1 MSFDDHQNPA
11 IKVRKVGVATVF
23 FMIFCMSAA
32 GAYGIE
38 EMIPASGPGLTIVM
52 LILLPFFW
60 SIPLGLVASELGSA
74 IPQEGGYY
82 KWVQQALGEFWGFQA
97 GWWRTVS
104 IYIDSTAY
112 IVLAVSYFSSLVDLS
127 GWQAYLAKVLIVLV
141 LTYLNIR
148 GIRDVG
154 LVASALS
161 IIVML
166 AFLMISIIGFTH
178 WNYNPFTPFIPPGQT
193 LLQSI
198 SEGIIIGMWM
208 YSGYESMSTMAGEI
222 ENPQVIPK
230 ATLISVPAIIAVY
243 VFPTLAGLGSIGRW
257 QDWATDGQGVSYGDV
272 ANLTGS
278 YVLMVVFII
287 AAVSSNVSMY
297 NSYLASGSRG
307 FFTIADDNLAPKIL
321 KKVGKKHGTPY
332 VAILSMA
339 VFNLFFA
346 IFSFEQLV
354 VLDVFML
361 SFSYVL
367 IYIAAIVFRIK
378 MPDMKR
384 PFKVP
389 LGTKG
394 LIVIC
399 IPPILIVFYALFT
412 SGMSEMIGGL
422 LGALSGPVA
431 YVIFKKMYGGLKEK
445 PGVSLT
451 NQ

>member
-1 MSFDDHQNPA
+1 MSIDNHRNPD

-38 EMIPASGPGLTIVM
+38 EMIPASGPGLTIIM
-52 LILLPFFW
+52 LIVLPFFW

-82 KWVQQALGEFWGFQA
+82 KWVQQSLGEFWGFQA

-112 IVLAVSYFSSLVDLS
+112 IVLAVSYFSSLTDLS
-127 GWQAYLAKVLIVLV
+127 GWQSYLAKALVVAV

-154 LVASALS
+154 LVASVLS

-166 AFLMISIIGFTH
+166 AFLMITIVGFTH
-178 WNYNPFTPFIPPGQT
+178 WNYNPFIPLMPPGQT
-193 LLQSI
+193 LFQSI

-208 YSGYESMSTMAGEI
+208 YAGYESMSTMAGEI

-243 VFPTLAGLGSIGRW
+243 VFPTIASLGSIGRW

-278 YVLMVVFII
+278 YVLMVVFIL

-332 VAILSMA
+332 VAILSMGA
-339 VFNLFFA
+339 FNLFFS

-378 MPDMKR
+378 KPDMER

-394 LIVIC
+394 FIAMC

-412 SGMSEMIGGL
+412 SGTGEMIGGL
-422 LGALSGPVA
+422 LGAMSGPVA
-431 YVIFKKMYGGLKEK
+431 YFIFKKKYGGLKENPK
-445 PGVSLT
+445 IT
-451 NQ
+451 A

>member
-1 MSFDDHQNPA
+1 MSAGEHRNPEL
-11 IKVRKVGVATVF
+11 KVRKVGVATVF

-97 GWWRTVS
+97 GWWRTIS
-104 IYIDSTAY
+104 IYVDSTAY
-112 IVLAVSYFSSLVDLS
+112 IVLAVSYFSSLVSLN
-127 GWQAYLAKVLIVLV
+127 GWQAYAAKAFIVLV

-154 LVASALS
+154 LVTSVLS
-161 IIVML
+161 VIVML
-166 AFLMISIIGFTH
+166 AFAMITVVGFAH
-178 WNYNPFTPFIPPGQT
+178 WTYDPMIPFIPPGQS

-208 YSGYESMSTMAGEI
+208 YSGYESMSTMAGEL

-230 ATLISVPAIIAVY
+230 ATLLSVPAIIAVY
-243 VFPTLAGLGSIGRW
+243 IFPTVAGLASIGRW
-257 QDWATDGQGVSYGDV
+257 QEWNVDGQGISYGDV
-272 ANLTGS
+272 ASLTGS
-278 YVLMVVFII
+278 YALMVVFIF
-287 AAVSSNVSMY
+287 AAVASNVSMY

-307 FFTIADDNLAPKIL
+307 FFAIADDNLAPKFF
-321 KKVGKKHGTPY
+321 KKIGKKHGTPY

-339 VFNLFFA
+339 GFNLFCA
-346 IFSFEQLV
+346 MFSFEQLV
-354 VLDVFML
+354 VIDVFLLM
-361 SFSYVL
+361 FSYIM
-367 IYIAAIVFRIK
+367 IYIAAVVFRIK
-378 MPDMKR
+378 RPDMER

-394 LIVIC
+394 FIAMCVPPVLIA
-399 IPPILIVFYALFT
+399 FYALFT
-412 SGMSEMIGGL
+412 SAPSEMIGGV

-431 YVIFKKMYGGLKEK
+431 YFIFKKKYGGLAAR
-445 PGVSLT
+445 P
-451 NQ
+451 QAD

>member
-1 MSFDDHQNPA
+1 MSFDEHQNPA

-38 EMIPASGPGLTIVM
+38 EMIPASGPGLTIIM
-52 LILLPFFW
+52 LIVLPFFW
-60 SIPLGLVASELGSA
+60 SIPLGLVSSELGSA

-82 KWVQQALGEFWGFQA
+82 KWVQQAMGEFWGFQA

-112 IVLAVSYFSSLVDLS
+112 IVLAVSYFSSIVDLT
-127 GWQAYLAKVLIVLV
+127 GWQSYLAKVLIVAV
-141 LTYLNIR
+141 LTYFNIR

-154 LVASALS
+154 FVASVLS

-166 AFLMISIIGFTH
+166 AFLMITFIGFTH
-178 WNYNPFTPFIPPGQT
+178 WNYNPFIPFIPPGQT
-193 LLQSI
+193 LFQSI

-208 YSGYESMSTMAGEI
+208 YAGYESMSTMAGEI

-257 QDWATDGQGVSYGDV
+257 QEWAADGQGASYADV

-278 YVLMVVFII
+278 YILMVVFIL

-307 FFTIADDNLAPKIL
+307 FFAIADDNLAPKIL
-321 KKVGKKHGTPY
+321 KKIGKKHGTPY

-339 VFNLFFA
+339 IFNLFFS

-378 MPDMKR
+378 KPDMVR

-394 LIVIC
+394 FVLMC
-399 IPPILIVFYALFT
+399 IPPVLIVFYALFT
-412 SGMSEMIGGL
+412 SGKGEMIGGI

-431 YVIFKKMYGGLKEK
+431 YFIFKKKYGGLKKDTE
-445 PGVSLT
+445 VILSE
-451 NQ
+451 Q